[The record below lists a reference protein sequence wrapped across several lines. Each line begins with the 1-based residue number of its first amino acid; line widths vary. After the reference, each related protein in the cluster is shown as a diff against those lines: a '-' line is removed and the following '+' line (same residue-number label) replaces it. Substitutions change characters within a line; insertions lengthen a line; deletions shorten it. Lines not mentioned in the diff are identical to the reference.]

1 MIFPRSGMPVTNCP
15 SLIAS
20 ACGDVN
26 STEFHIQ
33 NFILNKQYG
42 YNAHGASEISVWAAA
57 ACRTVTPAIR
67 IRAPDTR
74 ASNDSQAERRE
85 WSATSARTATVCWR
99 TRPAACRKRGL
110 ARKVFS
116 RRSCHW
122 QVKIPQFAATEIS
135 PGGVLLSRCG
145 PCEGPPSVSGG
156 VRGRAGGRARPR
168 GRACGDLPAHC
179 GWAIALRLWGV
190 ALPIQYLLEHR
201 VYRAGAAELRD
212 CA

>member
-1 MIFPRSGMPVTNCP
+1 MVSYFSKNRDRVLENQASSVPETW
-15 SLIAS
+15 AS
-20 ACGDVN
+20 AK
-26 STEFHIQ
+26 SFQPKE
-33 NFILNKQYG
+33 LSL
-42 YNAHGASEISVWAAA
+42 AS
-57 ACRTVTPAIR
+57 
-67 IRAPDTR
+67 
-74 ASNDSQAERRE
+74 
-85 WSATSARTATVCWR
+85 
-99 TRPAACRKRGL
+99 
-110 ARKVFS
+110 
-116 RRSCHW
+116 
-122 QVKIPQFAATEIS
+122 EIS

>member
-1 MIFPRSGMPVTNCP
+1 MTQVSCIMIFPRSGMPVTNCP

-42 YNAHGASEISVWAAA
+42 YNAHGASEISVWAA
-57 ACRTVTPAIR
+57 
-67 IRAPDTR
+67 
-74 ASNDSQAERRE
+74 
-85 WSATSARTATVCWR
+85 
-99 TRPAACRKRGL
+99 AACRKRGL